1 MIALPKEQLEAVIQK
16 FGGHKG
22 ALHKAAAHHLR
33 KSGKRSRAKLTFCSG
48 PAVRASKA
56 LNTCVGSSGAFA

>member
-1 MIALPKEQLEAVIQK
+1 MIALPKEQLEAVIQR

-33 KSGKRSRAKLTFCSG
+33 KSGKRSRAKLTCSG
-48 PAVRASKA
+48 PGFEHPKP
-56 LNTCVGSSGAFA
+56 L